1 MTISSIIVEM
11 TEREYTN
18 LTALGIISSQAH
30 DTSTKTM
37 WEHISELHKPR
48 MAEKIFPPL
57 STPAHPTISM
67 ELLRRPNRDL
77 QV

>member
-1 MTISSIIVEM
+1 MAISSIIVEM

-48 MAEKIFPPL
+48 MAEKIFFF
-57 STPAHPTISM
+57 
-67 ELLRRPNRDL
+67 
-77 QV
+77 